1 MGGWRRRAEE
11 AEGRLQVM
19 EAERKEEWAAI
30 ASKLAP
36 TIAKRVAQD
45 PRWQEEAG
53 REIVHRQ
60 YWERVAVARAELV
73 TELWQRVPHTGQGNG
88 NVESVFYGREVEGE
102 ATLYYWRQKGT
113 GVCSWEWPGEGDGPT
128 AEEVQRCRTG
138 CICDQCKVVADSR
151 APMTRTQ
158 KKNERK
164 RGKKKR

>member
-1 MGGWRRRAEE
+1 MGRWRRRAEE

-53 REIVHRQ
+53 REIVHMQ

-73 TELWQRVPHTGQGNG
+73 TELWQRVPHTGQ
-88 NVESVFYGREVEGE
+88 
-102 ATLYYWRQKGT
+102 
-113 GVCSWEWPGEGDGPT
+113 
-128 AEEVQRCRTG
+128 
-138 CICDQCKVVADSR
+138 
-151 APMTRTQ
+151 
-158 KKNERK
+158 
-164 RGKKKR
+164 